1 MFKGVK
7 SRATQWTR
15 IGRKSEIRG
24 RVSFRGSLLFRINY
38 DKLYDKS
45 FQNFSFPITTRIVS
59 SSSRHVRTTPMS
71 MSNNRDSSI
80 NARGL
85 LSRFIIHF
93 ISPRM
98 HAQLFTNTPLFI
110 NPSEYCLYTSI
121 YIRDPF
127 MEHLRRRGG
136 RGGGKKER

>member
-1 MFKGVK
+1 MYRFKIFRFQLRHESFHLRLV
-7 SRATQWTR
+7 
-15 IGRKSEIRG
+15 IG
-24 RVSFRGSLLFRINY
+24 
-38 DKLYDKS
+38 
-45 FQNFSFPITTRIVS
+45 
-59 SSSRHVRTTPMS
+59 VRTTPMT

-127 MEHLRRRGG
+127 MEHLRRRGE
-136 RGGGKKER
+136 GGKGGEKREMIEIEILMHCRKTR